1 MITEKKILK
10 YKGLSF
16 KKLKLMVKEVRNQL
30 PLEEQNLISFSKNFT
45 LSLSNYCQNQCGYCY
60 YNHHIPKSG
69 KDDNIAL
76 IKSKEIKNLIS
87 KGIKYHC
94 KEALLMSGENPG
106 KFEIVQKKLKERN
119 FERFIDFI
127 VYISLLLLDNDIL
140 PHTNI
145 GVLPYEDLK
154 ELKKYNASMGLMLES
169 TSQKLNQQG
178 GVHEHSPSKAPSIRI
193 NHIKNAGK
201 LKIPFTTGLLIGIG
215 ESFEDR
221 VNALFTIK
229 DIHLEFGHIQEVIV
243 QNFVYKKGIPYLP
256 DKHLM
261 IEELLRIT
269 GIARLVF
276 GNEIPIQVPPNL
288 IKGYEKDFLDL
299 GIDDF
304 GGISPL
310 TLDYI
315 NPSQPWPNIEELHQ
329 ICSKNGFHL
338 KERLPIYD
346 KFINN
351 SLSPR
356 ILSIIAFLQE
366 KKDIGYG
373 SMPSHPQ

>member
-1 MITEKKILK
+1 MITQKEIPKFKD
-10 YKGLSF
+10 LSF
-16 KKLKLMVKEVRNQL
+16 KKLKLMVQEVRNQKSL
-30 PLEEQNLISFSKNFT
+30 KERHLISFSKNFT
-45 LSLSNYCQNQCGYCY
+45 LSLSNYCQNQCGYCF

-69 KDDNIAL
+69 KDENITL
-76 IKSKEIKNLIS
+76 IESEEIYDLIN
-87 KGIKYHC
+87 KGVKYRC
-94 KEALLMSGENPG
+94 KEALLMSGENPE

-119 FERFIDFI
+119 FERFIDFM
-127 VYISLLLLDNDIL
+127 VHISLLLLDNDIL

-169 TSQKLNQQG
+169 TCQKLNQQG
-178 GVHEHSPSKAPSIRI
+178 GVHEYSPSKTPSIRI

-215 ESFEDR
+215 ESFQDR
-221 VNALFTIK
+221 VNDLFTIK
-229 DIHLEFGHIQEVIV
+229 EIHLEFGHIQEVIL

-256 DKHLM
+256 DKHLK
-261 IEELLRIT
+261 IKELLRIT
-269 GIARLVF
+269 GIARLIF

-288 IKGYEKDFLDL
+288 IKGYEKDFLDM

-310 TLDYI
+310 TMDYI
-315 NPSQPWPNIEELHQ
+315 NPSQPWPNIEELRQ
-329 ICSKNGFHL
+329 ICSKNGFQL

-346 KFINN
+346 KFINKEGFISEN
-351 SLSPR
+351 
-356 ILSIIAFLQE
+356 IKKILQE
-366 KKDIGYG
+366 IN
-373 SMPSHPQ
+373 